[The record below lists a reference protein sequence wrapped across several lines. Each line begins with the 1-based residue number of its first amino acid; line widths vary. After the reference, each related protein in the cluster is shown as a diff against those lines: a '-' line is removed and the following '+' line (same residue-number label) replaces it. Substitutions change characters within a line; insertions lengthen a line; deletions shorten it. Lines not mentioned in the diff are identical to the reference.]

1 MNFLVIFKHF
11 LRKNILQK
19 THLHNFIFYFLGALD
34 LITISKDTVCQD
46 LRGIVSFRHLSSQLE
61 EIQSVIGKMLLGD
74 FKTYISS
81 EINKDILYTRA
92 TLLPQNI
99 ENSLG
104 EYEIEQLISVIY
116 GLLRQNSYTFLEVLE
131 EASIAA
137 IKSTFR

>member
-1 MNFLVIFKHF
+1 M
-11 LRKNILQK
+11 
-19 THLHNFIFYFLGALD
+19 
-34 LITISKDTVCQD
+34 
-46 LRGIVSFRHLSSQLE
+46 VSFRHLSSQLE

-92 TLLPQNI
+92 TLLPQII

>member
-1 MNFLVIFKHF
+1 M
-11 LRKNILQK
+11 
-19 THLHNFIFYFLGALD
+19 HNFIFNFLGALD

>member
-1 MNFLVIFKHF
+1 MHYF
-11 LRKNILQK
+11 IL
-19 THLHNFIFYFLGALD
+19 YFLGALD

>member
-1 MNFLVIFKHF
+1 
-11 LRKNILQK
+11 
-19 THLHNFIFYFLGALD
+19 
-34 LITISKDTVCQD
+34 
-46 LRGIVSFRHLSSQLE
+46 
-61 EIQSVIGKMLLGD
+61 MLLGD

-137 IKSTFR
+137 IKSTFRWELLLFLLGFFVKLMDICLQGGR

>member
-1 MNFLVIFKHF
+1 MFTLHQAQP
-11 LRKNILQK
+11 NIQQL
-19 THLHNFIFYFLGALD
+19 LSGNEFSGALD

>member
-1 MNFLVIFKHF
+1 MHYL
-11 LRKNILQK
+11 IL
-19 THLHNFIFYFLGALD
+19 YFLGALD

>member
-1 MNFLVIFKHF
+1 MIFS
-11 LRKNILQK
+11 
-19 THLHNFIFYFLGALD
+19 GALD